1 MGIWT
6 EIKPKGVRSA
16 EWQFAE
22 YSEAPSERG
31 DGQWYTALLFRDR
44 KRTEFGIREW
54 LGQLPYHQDLRHL
67 AMRVTIEKTLRRSL
81 LSDRSDLPKWW
92 KKK

>member
-6 EIKPKGVRSA
+6 EIKPKGARSP

-31 DGQWYTALLFRDR
+31 DGQWYTAFLFRNG

-54 LGQLPYHQDLRHL
+54 LGELPHRQELRHL
-67 AMRVTIEKTLRRSL
+67 AMRVVVNRSLRKSL
-81 LSDRSDLPKWW
+81 LSDRPDLPKWW
-92 KKK
+92 KRK